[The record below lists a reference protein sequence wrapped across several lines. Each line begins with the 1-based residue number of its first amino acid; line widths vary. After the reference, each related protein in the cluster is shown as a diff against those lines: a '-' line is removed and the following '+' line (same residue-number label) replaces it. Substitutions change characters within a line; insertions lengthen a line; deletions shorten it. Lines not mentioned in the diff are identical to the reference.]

1 MFISQKLEVE
11 CHRILFSPHIS
22 VLWGSRRTLNL
33 YGLPTR
39 RIGGDLGLQS
49 WAINGYIGARR
60 IKIGSLK
67 LYAVKHRFPKVVHG
81 KNTFIRGVH
90 WFTPQNKQKLFERK
104 IQIYESMHMDQKHM
118 GRACTWT
125 TFFFCAPQMRNGTQR
140 RTDTLTLQAVSGA
153 TSAGKA
159 F

>member
-1 MFISQKLEVE
+1 MYISQKLEVE

-22 VLWGSRRTLNL
+22 VLWGSRRTLN
-33 YGLPTR
+33 YNELPTR

-49 WAINGYIGARR
+49 LPINGYIGARR

-67 LYAVKHRFPKVVHG
+67 LYAVKLRFPKVVHG

-104 IQIYESMHMDQKHM
+104 IQIYATNMDQPNCYECTWTKNTHVESMHMDQ
-118 GRACTWT
+118 RA
-125 TFFFCAPQMRNGTQR
+125 
-140 RTDTLTLQAVSGA
+140 GA
-153 TSAGKA
+153 SFVGHP
-159 F
+159 